1 MSKPPVM
8 FHWGV
13 SSYHGWGVFGLNLM
27 LNWARRADFSVCCT
41 FPIDSAKLELNPLE
55 RLIVEAVLKASHD
68 ACLRLKGLS
77 GEARVSC
84 MLLKGLGNN
93 LSSSDANSNHLQLS
107 GTPSIGVI
115 FFESS
120 VFDTTL
126 RERASRYPLIIA
138 GSTWNR
144 DVLVGLGVHH
154 VEVVIQGV
162 DTTHFHPAPK
172 TGLFA
177 DRFLVFSGGKLE
189 RRKGQDLVVQ
199 AFRAFA
205 RRHREALLV
214 TAWSSPWPE
223 LARSLNANPALQPL
237 RLRHDGRVDALAWTN
252 ANGIPARQVLHLGMV
267 PNAQMPR
274 ILREVDVA
282 LFPNR
287 AEGGTNLVA
296 MECMA
301 CGIPTVLSANTGHRD
316 LIRGDNCFPL
326 ERQGNIPDPRC
337 QGWGESDVDE
347 IVEALETV
355 YGNRTQAQ
363 MRGRRGAEIMAG
375 LTWGRQL
382 DKLAEFIRPYL
393 R

>member
-1 MSKPPVM
+1 MSKPTIM

-13 SSYHGWGVFGLNLM
+13 SSYYGWGVFGLNLM
-27 LNWARRADFSVCCT
+27 LNWARRTDLSICCT
-41 FPIDSAKLELNPLE
+41 IPIDPARLELNALE
-55 RLIVEAVLKASHD
+55 RLIVEPVLKASDD
-68 ACLRLKGLS
+68 ACTRLKGLS

-84 MLLKGLGNN
+84 MLLQGLGNN
-93 LSSSDANSNHLQLS
+93 LSSAAANSNQLQLS

-115 FFESS
+115 FFESTA
-120 VFDTTL
+120 FDTTL
-126 RERASRYPLIIA
+126 RERAGRYPLIIA

-144 DVLVGLGVHH
+144 DVLVGLGVNQA
-154 VEVVIQGV
+154 EVVIQGV

-177 DRFLVFSGGKLE
+177 NRFLVFSGGKLE

-205 RRHREALLV
+205 QRHREALLV

-223 LARSLNANPALQPL
+223 VARSINANPSLQPL
-237 RLRHDGRVDALAWTN
+237 RLRHDGQVDTLAWTL
-252 ANGIPARQVLHLGMV
+252 ANGIPASQVLHLGMV

-316 LIRGDNCFPL
+316 LIRDDNCFPL
-326 ERQGNIPDPRC
+326 ERQGHIPDPKC

-347 IVEALETV
+347 IVEALETM
-355 YGNRTQAQ
+355 YRDRTAAQ
-363 MRGRRGAEIMAG
+363 VRGRRGAEMMAG

-382 DKLAEFIRPYL
+382 DKLAELIRPYL